1 MKDAGKIAF
10 TPKGNYDNK
19 INYEYLDVVQYAGN
33 CYAAKK
39 ATVGNYPPTTDSCV
53 DDNWVILLDGNTV
66 ISEIPVS
73 TETTAGIVK
82 AGEDIDVDENGE
94 MSLKTDFTEQTELSE
109 LTGTENRKTSFGKI
123 AKAIKDFINHI
134 KTKATDKAEGH
145 VKVTD
150 SSAVTDSTGLA
161 LPATEKNATIKG
173 TLAHQIQYM
182 HNKLFPGRRLLSL
195 HYNGTVTAG
204 VLGSLEE
211 LHTAIQNG
219 FENIFVGDYIDVTMS
234 TSGLYAYGGYVTS
247 GETTKTAITSPVVE
261 MVRLLVADY
270 NYFLHS
276 GDTETA
282 VNHLI
287 LVPECG
293 FSTLACMNL
302 SNVTTGGYAGS
313 EMHTTVLPAYENSLK
328 ELFGK
333 YMIPVRALLT
343 NTVNADV
350 ASSCFTGWKGTSSN
364 WALYSTYLCLMN
376 SPMVTGCN
384 TCQSSFYDTGNRK
397 TQLALFRQRPD
408 LQHTGYA
415 NDRSKRRTYWLS
427 DVASGDFFAY
437 VGGSGDVSCG
447 YASYPFVVR
456 PFLVIS

>member
-1 MKDAGKIAF
+1 MERTTHYGLEKPDL
-10 TPKGNYDNK
+10 DE
-19 INYEYLDVVQYAGN
+19 EY
-33 CYAAKK
+33 
-39 ATVGNYPPTTDSCV
+39 
-53 DDNWVILLDGNTV
+53 
-66 ISEIPVS
+66 
-73 TETTAGIVK
+73 
-82 AGEDIDVDENGE
+82 DVDVFNDNADIVDE
-94 MSLKTDFTEQTELSE
+94 EL
-109 LTGTENRKTSFGKI
+109 
-123 AKAIKDFINHI
+123 AKE
-134 KTKATDKAEGH
+134 ATDTQLGRTKL
-145 VKVTD
+145 TD

-350 ASSCFTGWKGTSSN
+350 VSSCFTGWKGTSSN
-364 WALYSTYLCLMN
+364 WAWYSTYLCLMN

-415 NDRSKRRTYWLS
+415 NDRSKRYSYWLS
-427 DVASGDFFAY
+427 DVASGAVFAP
-437 VGGSGDVSCG
+437 VGSDGSVGCG
-447 YASYPFVVR
+447 RASNSLAVR
-456 PFLVIS
+456 PFLIIS